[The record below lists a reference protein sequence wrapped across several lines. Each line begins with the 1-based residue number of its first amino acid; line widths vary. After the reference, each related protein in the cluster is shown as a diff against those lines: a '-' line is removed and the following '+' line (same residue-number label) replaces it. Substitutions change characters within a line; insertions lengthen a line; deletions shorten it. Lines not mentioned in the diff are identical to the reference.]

1 MMQQPTTTA
10 TGLDPVEH
18 RLSEDDAGRL
28 MRLADQARWRFGRPD
43 APALVEQAPLL
54 VRDLPDDL
62 LLFLRRFV
70 RNEPAGAAVIR
81 GCGLDDAAL
90 GPTPD
95 RYNPPDP
102 SEASQTWGFYLTL
115 LGYALG
121 EPFAWSNL
129 QDGRPVHN
137 VLPVPGDEQ
146 EKTGTSSASVLEPH
160 TEDAAHPARADYLGL
175 LCLRN
180 DDKVPTVY
188 SSLTRTT
195 LDPAAVQVLMQPR
208 FTILVEEA
216 HAGTLGETRQVP
228 VLFGHPDRPYIAYD
242 GLYLSGRD
250 QEATEALAHLTEQ
263 LEAVAVDVLLEPGD
277 LVWIDNFD
285 AVHSRRSF
293 PARYDSRDRWLLRQH
308 VTRDLRRSRPWRT
321 SPGSAVID
329 VHAHSS

>member
-1 MMQQPTTTA
+1 MMQQQPTTTS
-10 TGLDPVEH
+10 GLDPVEH
-18 RLSEDDAGRL
+18 LLSEDDAGRL

-70 RNEPAGAAVIR
+70 RNEPAGAAVVR

-129 QDGRPVHN
+129 QDGRLVHN
-137 VLPVPGDEQ
+137 VLPVAGDEQ
-146 EKTGTSSASVLEPH
+146 EKTGTSSASVLELH
-160 TEDAAHPARADYLGL
+160 TEDAAHPARAYYLGL

-180 DDKVPTVY
+180 DDKIPTVY
-188 SSLTRTT
+188 SSLRQAQ
-195 LDPAAVQVLMQPR
+195 LDPAAVAVLRQPR
-208 FTILVEEA
+208 FTMQVEAA
-216 HAGTLGETRQVP
+216 HVAVLGETRQVP
-228 VLFGHPDRPYIAYD
+228 VLFGHPDQPYIAYD

-250 QEATEALAHLTEQ
+250 GEATEALEHLTER
-263 LEAVAVDVLLEPGD
+263 LEAAAIDVLLEPGD
-277 LVWIDNFD
+277 TVWIDNFA
-285 AVHSRRSF
+285 AVHGRRPF
-293 PARYDSRDRWLLRQH
+293 TAYYKGRDRWLLRTH
-308 VTRDLRRSRPWRT
+308 VGDPRQSRPWRT
-321 SPGSAVID
+321 SAGSAVID
-329 VHAHSS
+329 VNANSN